1 MSTHIAAELLGAY
14 VSGDVDG
21 AHAYSI
27 EAHVVDCAECQ
38 ASIGALVAAD
48 RLERVW
54 ADVEDRL
61 DAPRVG
67 ALEAALRRAGVR
79 AHLARLLVATPA
91 LRLSWLGS
99 CALVLAFAVWAAGQQ
114 PGGVYWFLVLAPLLP
129 LAGVA
134 AAYGP
139 DVDPTYEVGLAAP
152 VDSFRLLLLRAVA
165 VLVSTSAMV
174 SIASLALAGQ
184 HWSAAAWLL
193 PSLALT
199 LASLALATRMSPIA
213 ACGSL
218 AVVWMLAT
226 GVGRRLTEQP
236 LDVFAPATQV
246 ACVLLAAVAA
256 LVLTRD
262 AERFERRGDLT

>member
-1 MSTHIAAELLGAY
+1 MSTHIQAELLNAY
-14 VSGDVDG
+14 ARGDVDG

-27 EAHVVDCAECQ
+27 EAHVVGCGECQ
-38 ASIGALVAAD
+38 ASIGGLVAAD

-54 ADVEDRL
+54 AEVGDRL
-61 DAPRVG
+61 DAPRVSP
-67 ALEAALRRAGVR
+67 LEALLRRVGVR
-79 AHLARLLVATPA
+79 EHLARLLVATPA

-99 CALVLAFAVWAAGQQ
+99 GALVLMFAAWAASQQ

-152 VDSFRLLLLRAVA
+152 LSSFGLLLIRALA

-174 SIASLALAGQ
+174 AISSLALPGL

-199 LASLALATRMSPIA
+199 LCSLALATRVSAIT

-226 GVGRRLTEQP
+226 GVGRHIAEQP
-236 LDVFAPATQV
+236 LDVFAPATQL
-246 ACVLLAAVAA
+246 ACALLAVGAA
-256 LVLTRD
+256 LVVVRN
-262 AERFERRGDLT
+262 AENFERRGDLT

>member
-1 MSTHIAAELLGAY
+1 MSTHIQAELLNAY
-14 VSGDVDG
+14 ARGDVDG

-27 EAHVVDCAECQ
+27 EAHVVRCAECQ
-38 ASIGALVAAD
+38 ASIGGLVAAD

-61 DAPRVG
+61 DAPRVVP
-67 ALEAALRRAGVR
+67 LEAMLRRFGVSE
-79 AHLARLLVATPA
+79 HLARLLVATPA

-99 CALVLAFAVWAAGQQ
+99 CALVLVFAVWAASQQ
-114 PGGVYWFLVLAPLLP
+114 P
-129 LAGVA
+129 LAGVG

-152 VDSFRLLLLRAVA
+152 LSSFGLLLIRALA

-174 SIASLALAGQ
+174 AISSLALPGLQ
-184 HWSAAAWLL
+184 WSAAAWLL

-199 LASLALATRMSPIA
+199 LASLALATRVSAIA
-213 ACGSL
+213 ACGAL

-226 GVGRRLTEQP
+226 GVGRRLADEP
-236 LDVFAPATQV
+236 LDVFAPTTQL
-246 ACVLLAAVAA
+246 ACALLTVGAA
-256 LVLTRD
+256 LVLARN
-262 AERFERRGDLT
+262 AENFERRGGLA